1 MSIQRNNFDLV
12 LCNRYLTTLWGQL
25 MLWTREPTSLY
36 AGPTSCLPTV
46 AVQPWGFPQRH
57 LCTLCQRRYNEHTVV
72 FQWNTCIGIC
82 ICKTWNSLL
91 LFIFCIASNK
101 FFMFLN
107 LNIFEMWTV
116 ECQWCNSIFV
126 WVYSK
131 WPSCWVHSQTTGS
144 PWCWSEKMAVVK
156 LPSLMTRSVPPTPEK
171 WLRSCPSPYRPTG
184 KGHWKLNGK

>member
-36 AGPTSCLPTV
+36 AGPISCLPTV

-57 LCTLCQRRYNEHTVV
+57 LCTLCQQRYNEHTVL

-126 WVYSK
+126 MCLQQMTFLLSTLTDYRKSVMLVGENGCGKTAIINDKIRTAYSGE
-131 WPSCWVHSQTTGS
+131 VA
-144 PWCWSEKMAVVK
+144 EV
-156 LPSLMTRSVPPTPEK
+156 LSLTIQANR
-171 WLRSCPSPYRPTG
+171 
-184 KGHWKLNGK
+184 